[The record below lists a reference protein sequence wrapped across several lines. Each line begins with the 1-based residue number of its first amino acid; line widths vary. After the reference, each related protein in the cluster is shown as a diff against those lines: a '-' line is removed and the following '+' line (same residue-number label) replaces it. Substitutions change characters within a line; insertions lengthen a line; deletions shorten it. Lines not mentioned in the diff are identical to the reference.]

1 MEAEERLAAVRLSLH
16 LPALDDIEKLAAEAP
31 LRENRWLLLM
41 HALTAEGQQTRAL
54 RSYARL
60 RALLRDEVGLDP
72 DRRLQDMEHRILAQ
86 DPSLSDLDPLTL
98 VGS

>member
-1 MEAEERLAAVRLSLH
+1 
-16 LPALDDIEKLAAEAP
+16 
-31 LRENRWLLLM
+31 M

-60 RALLRDEVGLDP
+60 RALLREVGLDP